1 LTRPPAGVSFPLPSR
16 TDGSPAL
23 KALVPH
29 SLDAIPA
36 ALKGGVVAIGN
47 FDGLHGGHRALL
59 EQARQDARRRGVP
72 ALALTFEPHPRT
84 VFRPNAPVFRLTP
97 VAAKARLMTAL
108 GLDGLIVA
116 DFNPGLAAMLADAF
130 IEDVLASRLAV
141 TGTVIGFNFRFGN
154 MRRGDAALLAA
165 GGAKHGFS
173 VTIIDQ
179 VCEVNGAPVSSSAIR
194 DDLARGDVA
203 AANARLGYRWFVVG
217 KVQEGDRRGREL
229 GYPTANISLGPDCR
243 LRHGIYAVRLQRAD
257 GTVHDGVASY
267 GRRPTFD
274 NGAPLLETFLFD
286 FSGDLY
292 GEEVV
297 VSLVNWIRPELKFA
311 SVASLVTTMD
321 RDSEIARLMLA
332 GAGPGTPL
340 DEALATVR

>member
-1 LTRPPAGVSFPLPSR
+1 MAR
-16 TDGSPAL
+16 L

-29 SLDAIPA
+29 SLDAIPPQ
-36 ALKGGVVAIGN
+36 LKGGVVAIGN

-59 EQARQDARRRGVP
+59 EQARREARRRGVP

-84 VFRPNAPVFRLTP
+84 VFRPQAPVFRLTP
-97 VAAKARLMTAL
+97 LAAKARLMAAL
-108 GLDGLIVA
+108 GLDGLVVA
-116 DFNPGLAAMLADAF
+116 DFNPGFAAKLADAF
-130 IEDVLASRLAV
+130 ITDTLIGQLGLSGA
-141 TGTVIGFNFRFGN
+141 VIGFNFRFGN
-154 MRRGDAALLAA
+154 MRLGDATLLAA
-165 GGAKHGFS
+165 AGADRSFS

-179 VCEVNGAPVSSSAIR
+179 VCEVNGAPVSSSTIR
-194 DDLARGDVA
+194 DDLASGDVA

-229 GYPTANISLGPDCR
+229 GYPTANLSLGLDCR

-257 GTVHDGVASY
+257 GSVHDGVASY

-274 NGAPLLETFLFD
+274 NGAPLLETYLFD

-292 GEEVV
+292 GEQVA
-297 VSLVNWIRPELKFA
+297 VSLVGWIRPELKFD
-311 SVASLVTTMD
+311 SVASLVTAMN

-332 GAGPGTPL
+332 AAGPGTPL
-340 DEALATVR
+340 DEALAAVR